1 MSNPCF
7 AYDEKE
13 EIQVELVKF
22 LLQEKGADPNIE
34 NVMDRTTALDW
45 IDDSYGGG
53 DLDDMTPSMME
64 IERLLMEAG
73 AKVLPRDDMGKI
85 IGERG
90 EGEGWLATARRE
102 KAEEAATDASAS
114 SYS

>member
-1 MSNPCF
+1 M
-7 AYDEKE
+7 
-13 EIQVELVKF
+13 ELVKF

-34 NVMDRTTALDW
+34 NAMDRTTALDW

-90 EGEGWLATARRE
+90 EGEGWLAKARRE
-102 KAEEAATDASAS
+102 KAEEPAASSAASAVTS
-114 SYS
+114 